1 MKKIIFTII
10 TLMTLLTLSIN
21 AVAAE
26 TGYVSCDILNVRVSP
41 GTSSD
46 IVTQLKRNTSF
57 EIIYT
62 DNGWYNIRMQSG
74 LTGFVSAQYVTKNSA
89 AGNSNAS
96 DVAKKIASNAY
107 NYIGCRYSYGS
118 SGPSAF
124 DCSGFTSYLYKQQ
137 GYSLPRTSNSQGSYG
152 TYVEKQN
159 LTVGDLVFFSNR
171 SDRKINHV
179 GVYVGNNNFIHASTS
194 VRGVVMDNLGSDYY
208 KRNYVTARRIL

>member
-1 MKKIIFTII
+1 MRKITTTII
-10 TLMTLLTLSIN
+10 TVLTLLTLSIN
-21 AVAAE
+21 SVAAE
-26 TGYVSCDILNVRVSP
+26 TGYVSCNLLNVRVSP
-41 GTSSD
+41 NTSSD
-46 IVTQLKRNTSF
+46 IVTQLERNASF

-74 LTGFVSAQYVTKNSA
+74 KTGFVAAQYVTKNSTA
-89 AGNSNAS
+89 VNSNAS
-96 DVAKKIASNAY
+96 DVAKRIASDAY

-124 DCSGFTSYLYKQQ
+124 DCSGFTSYLYKRQ

-159 LTVGDLVFFSNR
+159 LTAGDLVFFSNR

-194 VRGVVMDNLGSDYY
+194 VRGVVIDNLGSDYY

>member
-1 MKKIIFTII
+1 MRKITTTII
-10 TLMTLLTLSIN
+10 TVLTLLTLSIN
-21 AVAAE
+21 SVAAE
-26 TGYVSCDILNVRVSP
+26 TGYVSCNLLNVRVSP
-41 GTSSD
+41 STSSG
-46 IVTQLKRNTSF
+46 IVTQLEKNASF

-62 DNGWYNIRMQSG
+62 DNGWYNIRMQG
-74 LTGFVSAQYVTKNSA
+74 GKTGFVASQYVTKNSTA
-89 AGNSNAS
+89 VNSNAS
-96 DVAKKIASNAY
+96 DVAKRIASDAY

-124 DCSGFTSYLYKQQ
+124 DCSGFTSYLYKRQ

-159 LTVGDLVFFSNR
+159 LTAGDLVFFSNR

-194 VRGVVMDNLGSDYY
+194 VRGVVIDNLGSDYY

>member
-1 MKKIIFTII
+1 MKKITFVII
-10 TLMTLLTLSIN
+10 TILMILTLSVN
-21 AVAAE
+21 SLAAE
-26 TGYVSCDILNVRVSP
+26 TGYVSCNLLNVRVSP
-41 GTSSD
+41 NTSSD
-46 IVTQLKRNTSF
+46 IVSQLEQNTSF

-74 LTGFVSAQYVTKNSA
+74 KTGFVCAEYVTKNSVSGTA
-89 AGNSNAS
+89 DAS
-96 DVAKKIASNAY
+96 AVAKRIASNAY

-124 DCSGFTSYLYKQQ
+124 DCSGFTSYLYRQQ

-159 LTVGDLVFFSNR
+159 LTAGDLVFFSNR

>member
-1 MKKIIFTII
+1 MRKITTTII
-10 TLMTLLTLSIN
+10 TALTLLTLSIN
-21 AVAAE
+21 SVAAE
-26 TGYVSCDILNVRVSP
+26 TGYVSCNLLNVRVSP
-41 GTSSD
+41 NTSSD
-46 IVTQLKRNTSF
+46 IVTQLERNASF

-74 LTGFVSAQYVTKNSA
+74 KTGFVAAQYVTKNSTA
-89 AGNSNAS
+89 VNSNAS
-96 DVAKKIASNAY
+96 DVAKRIASDAY

-124 DCSGFTSYLYKQQ
+124 DCSGFTSYLYKRQ

-159 LTVGDLVFFSNR
+159 LTAGDLVFFSNR

-194 VRGVVMDNLGSDYY
+194 VRGVVIDNLGSDYY

>member
-1 MKKIIFTII
+1 MRKFTTTII
-10 TLMTLLTLSIN
+10 TLLTLLTLSLN
-21 AVAAE
+21 SVAAE
-26 TGYVSCDILNVRVSP
+26 TGYVSCNLLNVRVSP
-41 GTSSD
+41 STSSD
-46 IVTQLKRNTSF
+46 IVTQLEKNTSF

-74 LTGFVSAQYVTKNSA
+74 KTGFVAAQYVTKNSTA
-89 AGNSNAS
+89 VSSNAS
-96 DVAKKIASNAY
+96 DVAKRIASDAY

-124 DCSGFTSYLYKQQ
+124 DCSGFTSYLYKRQ
-137 GYSLPRTSNSQGSYG
+137 GYSLPRTSNSQGNYG
-152 TYVEKQN
+152 THVEKQN
-159 LTVGDLVFFSNR
+159 LTAGDLVFFSNR

-194 VRGVVMDNLGSDYY
+194 VRGVVIDNLGSDYY

>member
-1 MKKIIFTII
+1 MRKVTFILILLI
-10 TLMTLLTLSIN
+10 TLLTLSIN
-21 AVAAE
+21 SVAAQ
-26 TGYVSCDILNVRVSP
+26 TGYVSCNLLNVRVSP
-41 GTSSD
+41 NTSSD
-46 IVTQLKRNTSF
+46 IVTQLGRNSSF
-57 EIIYT
+57 EIIYA
-62 DNGWYNIRMQSG
+62 DNGWYNIRMQRG
-74 LTGFVSAQYVTKNSA
+74 ITGFVCAQYVTNSA
-89 AGNSNAS
+89 SVGNVEAS
-96 DVAKKIASNAY
+96 AVAKKIASNAY

-159 LTVGDLVFFSNR
+159 LTAGDLVFFSNR

-194 VRGVVMDNLGSDYY
+194 VRGVVIDSLGSDYY

>member
-1 MKKIIFTII
+1 MRKITTII
-10 TLMTLLTLSIN
+10 ITVLTLLTLSIN
-21 AVAAE
+21 SVAAE
-26 TGYVSCDILNVRVSP
+26 TGYVSCNLLNVRVSP
-41 GTSSD
+41 NTSSD
-46 IVTQLKRNTSF
+46 IIAQLEKNASF

-74 LTGFVSAQYVTKNSA
+74 KTGFVAAQYVTKNSTA
-89 AGNSNAS
+89 VNSNAS
-96 DVAKKIASNAY
+96 DVAKRIASDAY

-124 DCSGFTSYLYKQQ
+124 DCSGFTSYLYKRQ

-152 TYVEKQN
+152 IYVEKQN
-159 LTVGDLVFFSNR
+159 LTAGDLVFFSNR

-194 VRGVVMDNLGSDYY
+194 VRGVVIDNLGSDYY

>member
-1 MKKIIFTII
+1 MRKITTTII
-10 TLMTLLTLSIN
+10 TVLTLLTLSIN
-21 AVAAE
+21 SVAAE
-26 TGYVSCDILNVRVSP
+26 TGYVSCNLLNVRVSP
-41 GTSSD
+41 STSSG
-46 IVTQLKRNTSF
+46 IVAQLEKNASF

-74 LTGFVSAQYVTKNSA
+74 KTGFVAAQYVTKNSTA
-89 AGNSNAS
+89 VNSNAS
-96 DVAKKIASNAY
+96 DVAKRIASDAY

-124 DCSGFTSYLYKQQ
+124 DCSGFTSYLYKRQ

-159 LTVGDLVFFSNR
+159 LTAGDLVFFSNR

-194 VRGVVMDNLGSDYY
+194 VRGVVIDNLGSDYY

>member
-1 MKKIIFTII
+1 MRKITTTII
-10 TLMTLLTLSIN
+10 TVLTLLTLSIN
-21 AVAAE
+21 SVAAE
-26 TGYVSCDILNVRVSP
+26 TGYVSCNLLNVRVSP
-41 GTSSD
+41 NTSSD
-46 IVTQLKRNTSF
+46 IVTQLERNASF

-74 LTGFVSAQYVTKNSA
+74 KTGFVAAQYVTKNSTA
-89 AGNSNAS
+89 ANSNAS
-96 DVAKKIASNAY
+96 DVAKRIASDAY

-124 DCSGFTSYLYKQQ
+124 DCSGFTSYLYKRQ

-159 LTVGDLVFFSNR
+159 LTAGDLVFFSNR

-194 VRGVVMDNLGSDYY
+194 VRGVVIDNLGSDYY

>member
-1 MKKIIFTII
+1 MRKFTTTII
-10 TLMTLLTLSIN
+10 TLLTLLTLSVN
-21 AVAAE
+21 SVAAE
-26 TGYVSCDILNVRVSP
+26 TGYVSCNLLNVRVSP
-41 GTSSD
+41 STSSD
-46 IVTQLKRNTSF
+46 IVTQLEKNTSF

-74 LTGFVSAQYVTKNSA
+74 KTGFVAAQYVTKNSTA
-89 AGNSNAS
+89 VSSNAS
-96 DVAKKIASNAY
+96 DVAKRIASDAY

-124 DCSGFTSYLYKQQ
+124 DCSGFTSYLYKRQ

-152 TYVEKQN
+152 THVEKQN
-159 LTVGDLVFFSNR
+159 LTAGDLVFFSNR

-194 VRGVVMDNLGSDYY
+194 VRGVVIDNLGSDYY

>member
-1 MKKIIFTII
+1 MRKITTTII
-10 TLMTLLTLSIN
+10 TVLTLLTLSIN
-21 AVAAE
+21 SVAAE
-26 TGYVSCDILNVRVSP
+26 TGYVSCNLLNVRVSP
-41 GTSSD
+41 NTSSD
-46 IVTQLKRNTSF
+46 IVTQLEKNASF

-74 LTGFVSAQYVTKNSA
+74 KTGFVAAQYVTKNSTA
-89 AGNSNAS
+89 VNSNSS
-96 DVAKKIASNAY
+96 DVAKRIASDAY

-124 DCSGFTSYLYKQQ
+124 DCSGFTSYLYKRQ

-159 LTVGDLVFFSNR
+159 LTAGDLVFFSNR

-194 VRGVVMDNLGSDYY
+194 VRGVVIDNLGSDYY